1 MNIKMKDFYGNIM
14 QSKFYD
20 CCYIF

>member
-1 MNIKMKDFYGNIM
+1 MNIKMKDFYGKIM